1 MLTINTI
8 ADEIGK
14 INPLQGKKIAAYLQ
28 GCDGLF
34 FERANKFFARYEL
47 LLHHLG
53 KDLAY
58 GVDCY
63 NNMIADMVVERI
75 EFLRTGRYSNS
86 SFEDVNTRLY
96 NHPNDFDHHMHGLF
110 LAQFLWWDQYQRFS
124 FFSDNLK
131 IQKPVIKRYLE
142 IGAGHGLY
150 INEATEIIGE
160 DCIFDLVDISP
171 VSLEMCKVVLAGKK
185 INFVLQ
191 DIYEWSPEYKYDFIT
206 IGEVVEHL
214 EDPHSMLRKIGDF
227 LNDDGVIYI
236 TTPAN
241 APMIDHIYLFNDA
254 AHIKGFIHECGYE
267 ILNENYVYA
276 ENMEEKKAIKNK
288 VPLMYAAFIKK
299 LKTP

>member
-1 MLTINTI
+1 MLTINEI
-8 ADEIGK
+8 AKEISK
-14 INPLQGKKIAAYLQ
+14 INTLQGKKIVSYIET
-28 GCDGLF
+28 CDDLF
-34 FERANKFFARYEL
+34 FERANKFFERYEL
-47 LLHHLG
+47 LLRHLG
-53 KDLAY
+53 KDVNY
-58 GVDCY
+58 GVTCY

-75 EFLRTGRYSNS
+75 EFIKTGHYSNS

-131 IQKPVIKRYLE
+131 NQKPVIKRYLE

-150 INEATEIIGE
+150 ISEAAELIGN

-171 VSLEMCKVVLAGKK
+171 VSLEMCKVVLSGKK

-191 DIYEWSPEYKYDFIT
+191 NIYDWTPVYKYDFIT

-214 EDPHSMLRKIGDF
+214 ENPHSMLIKIGNF

-254 AHIKGFIHECGYE
+254 SHIQNFINECGYKIISE
-267 ILNENYVYA
+267 KYVYA
-276 ENMEEKKAIKNK
+276 ENMEEQKAKKNK

-299 LKTP
+299 NIN